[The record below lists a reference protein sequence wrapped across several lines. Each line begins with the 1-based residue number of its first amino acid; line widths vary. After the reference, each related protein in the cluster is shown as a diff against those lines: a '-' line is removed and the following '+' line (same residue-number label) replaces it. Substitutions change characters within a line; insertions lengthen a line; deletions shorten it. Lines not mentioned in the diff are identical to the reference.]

1 MPLYEYKCLKCAQVF
16 EVLQKFSD
24 TPVAIHPDC
33 GGVVERLISS
43 SAFQFKGSGFYIT
56 DYKKTGS
63 SKSESKKSES
73 KNDSKTETKTET
85 KTDTPK
91 PAAKPTETK

>member
-24 TPVAIHPDC
+24 TPVATHPDC

-63 SKSESKKSES
+63 SKSESRKSES
-73 KNDSKTETKTET
+73 KSESKSETKTEA
-85 KTDTPK
+85 PK
-91 PAAKPTETK
+91 PAPKPAETK